1 MRCGARRRGRR
12 RPTPRTA
19 TADTTRRDGAV
30 ACRPRGAAPRP
41 GRWMVLRRQTVEW
54 VLAELME
61 RRLGRRFPLRGAA
74 AAATEMALAVLSC
87 NLERL
92 RSLLGD
98 RELIGRLQAA

>member
-1 MRCGARRRGRR
+1 M
-12 RPTPRTA
+12 
-19 TADTTRRDGAV
+19 
-30 ACRPRGAAPRP
+30 
-41 GRWMVLRRQTVEW
+41 
-54 VLAELME
+54 AELME